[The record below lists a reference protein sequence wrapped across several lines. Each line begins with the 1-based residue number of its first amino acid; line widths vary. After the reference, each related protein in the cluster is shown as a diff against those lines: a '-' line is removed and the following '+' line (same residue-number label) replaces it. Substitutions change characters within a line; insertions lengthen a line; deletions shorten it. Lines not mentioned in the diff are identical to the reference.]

1 MTLLNETEKVYF
13 LIDLLDR
20 HLIKLPNDSP
30 ISNFL
35 ESILSFLRTTDP
47 IHQEEAISNS
57 LLFINN
63 LAQSAAETN
72 DLISHLERHMAE
84 LEIELKND
92 PSDDVLKG
100 KIKGIK
106 DAVVT
111 ARMLRRSSTSQG
123 EGIDVII
130 D

>member
-1 MTLLNETEKVYF
+1 
-13 LIDLLDR
+13 
-20 HLIKLPNDSP
+20 
-30 ISNFL
+30 
-35 ESILSFLRTTDP
+35 
-47 IHQEEAISNS
+47 
-57 LLFINN
+57 
-63 LAQSAAETN
+63 
-72 DLISHLERHMAE
+72 MAE

-111 ARMLRRSSTSQG
+111 ARMLRRSSKSQG

>member
-1 MTLLNETEKVYF
+1 MLDDIEKISF
-13 LIDLLDR
+13 LIDVLDR
-20 HLIKLPNDSP
+20 HMKKLPKDSP
-30 ISNFL
+30 IRNYL
-35 ESILSFLRTTDP
+35 ESIQSFLRTTDP
-47 IHQEEAISNS
+47 IHQEAAIANS
-57 LLFINN
+57 VLFINN
-63 LAQSAAETN
+63 LAQSASETN
-72 DLISHLERHMAE
+72 DLINYLERHMAE

-106 DAVVT
+106 NAVIT
-111 ARMLRRSSTSQG
+111 ARMLRRSSGSRG